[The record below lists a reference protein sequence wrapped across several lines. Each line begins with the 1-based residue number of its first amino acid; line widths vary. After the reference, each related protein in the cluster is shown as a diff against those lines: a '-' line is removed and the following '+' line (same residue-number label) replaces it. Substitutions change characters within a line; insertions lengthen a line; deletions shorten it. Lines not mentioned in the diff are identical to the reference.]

1 MRLKPDDFE
10 MTPLAAYGL
19 IAIGCVLA
27 FLGLEKFSGVETA
40 LKRDV
45 ISAQTELA
53 TLSAIRDTDHW
64 ADRLGQSTQAR
75 QHLQAALWRG
85 QTSGIIAAE
94 LQQALRRIASTHKFN
109 QIQVRVNPDPA
120 EIDGIS
126 VLSFEF
132 VGRAPSAKTLADFFG
147 GIANN
152 PKIIILDEVDFAYSL
167 RDRRPP
173 RLTLSGLIPVQITP
187 SATGSQAGGG

>member
-27 FLGLEKFSGVETA
+27 FLGLEKFSRAEAA

-53 TLSAIRDTDHW
+53 TLTAIRDTDYW

-75 QHLQAALWRG
+75 QQLQTALWRG
-85 QTSGIIAAE
+85 QTSGVIAAE
-94 LQQALRRIASTHKFN
+94 LQQALRQLASAHNFN
-109 QIQVRVNPDPA
+109 KIQVRVDPDPA

-132 VGRAPSAKTLADFFG
+132 TGWAPSAKTLADFFE
-147 GIANN
+147 GIAVN
-152 PKIIILDEVDFAYSL
+152 PKIIILDEVDFAQSL

-173 RLTLSGLIPVQITP
+173 RLSLSGLIPVQIV
-187 SATGSQAGGG
+187 SSQAGGG